1 MAEDYFDMYCYAFG
15 ITDPFQEEQERFSK
29 RVTTHHTSS
38 GGTYWEVDTT
48 KTEEDIAWEEEQ
60 KKKKSEYLRL
70 EHIFRLWELHDK
82 LSWERF
88 QKEIEYCSRFTD
100 DWKRYLP
107 CDCAER
113 QCAMT
118 CQYFSGE
125 CPRRNGKE
133 LIPPNEV
140 LIAMEKEGEL
150 NYD

>member
-1 MAEDYFDMYCYAFG
+1 MAENYFDTYCYTFG

-29 RVTTHHTSS
+29 RVTKRINPS
-38 GGTYWEVDTT
+38 GTEYWEVDTT
-48 KTEEDIAWEEEQ
+48 KTEEELAWEAEQ
-60 KKKKSEYLRL
+60 KKKKSKYLRL

-113 QCAMT
+113 QCNMWCA
-118 CQYFSGE
+118 YFGTE
-125 CPRRNGKE
+125 CPRKRGE
-133 LIPPNEV
+133 DLYPPTEV
-140 LIAMEKEGEL
+140 MMVLEKGEGYE
-150 NYD
+150 D